1 MPESYIP
8 EKFFRKNNFQRKNCS
23 HCGSVFWTQNKEQGA
38 CGDAP
43 CVEYSFINKKLV
55 GNEYSLPEMRKL
67 FLDYFE
73 NNGHAVLR
81 RYPVIPRWRD
91 DIYLT
96 IASIAD
102 FQPHV
107 TSGEVEPPANPLAI
121 SQPCIRLNDLD
132 AVGKSG
138 RHLSNFEMMAHHAFN
153 TAEKHVYWIEEIV
166 GYCHEFF
173 TQVLHIPSEKISY
186 KEKPWSGGGNAGAAL
201 EVLTEGLEV
210 ATLVFMDLQES
221 EMGDIEIDGK
231 RYTTMPL
238 KIVDTGY
245 GLERMVWLL
254 KGSLTVYE
262 SIYPELINQI
272 IESSALNFPVQ
283 SPEFSEMLACH
294 ARLSGMY
301 DDSGTHAKVQKIV
314 VKKLNERGYPMDF
327 ETLGKLMEP
336 LEKVYTIADHTRT
349 IALMLHDGIVPS
361 NLKAGYLARLVIRRT
376 LRLLDELESGSNIR
390 DFVNYHLSNY
400 DVFSSDEATIRRVL
414 DMVESEE
421 KKYRATVEKGT
432 KLVGKFVRQFQKTGI
447 VPLEKIIEFYDTY
460 GIHPSIV
467 EKILLE
473 EGIEFK
479 APSNFYSLLAVQNLE
494 AEKNA
499 ADKISTGEKKKGP
512 EEQWSLS
519 KEEER
524 EIAFSK
530 DTKQLYYQDEY
541 LTEFEAH
548 VLYIK
553 DNVVVL
559 DKTAF
564 YPEGGGQAAD
574 SGTLTTGSTSVEIVN
589 VQKSGNVIFHILN
602 EKAPEIHVGELVQGR
617 INWERRKSFM
627 QHHTATH
634 ILLNAAKRV
643 LGKHIWQAGSQL
655 GENEARLD
663 ISHYKRV
670 TSGEL
675 RMIEEIAN
683 KTITL
688 ALPVEKS
695 EMKRND
701 AEKKFGF
708 ELYQGGV
715 PKSNKVRVI
724 RIIDYDIQACGG
736 THCRNT
742 GNVGMIKILRSSNIQ
757 DGVERIIFSAG
768 FQAVKRVQEM
778 EKLLKDSSRVL
789 SVEPAALPPTVERF
803 FNEWKDQKKR
813 IDELEKKFAKSVTQN
828 LLLEAESIGDVRL
841 VVRKLEASKDELVFI
856 AEAMVGTPGVFL
868 ALGNDDGN
876 LVVACSKNLVHE
888 RKSNAAALLRT
899 AAKAMNG
906 GGGGSPFL
914 AMGGGSKKEGVGE
927 ALAIAQKEFKLC
939 LEKTGTIKK
948 TSD

>member
-1 MPESYIP
+1 MPESYVP
-8 EKFFRKNNFQRKNCS
+8 EKLFEEHGILRKTCTS
-23 HCGSVFWTQNKEQGA
+23 CGSIFWSQKAGQTR

-43 CVEYSFINKKLV
+43 CVEYTFIGKKLV
-55 GNEYSLPEMRKL
+55 DKEYSLPEMRKL

-153 TAEKHVYWIEEIV
+153 TAEKQIYWIEGIV

-173 TQVLHIPSEKISY
+173 TQVLKVPSEKITY

-201 EVLTEGLEV
+201 EVLIEGLEV
-210 ATLVFMDLQES
+210 ATLVFMDMVES
-221 EMGDIEIDGK
+221 EKGETEIEGK
-231 RYTTMPL
+231 HYTKMPL
-238 KIVDTGY
+238 RIVDTGY

-262 SIYPELINQI
+262 SIYPELVGQI
-272 IESSALNFPVQ
+272 ITSSDLDVPVLGKEH
-283 SPEFSEMLACH
+283 SDMLHHH

-301 DDSGTHAKVQKIV
+301 DDSGTHAKVREILV
-314 VKKLNERGYPMDF
+314 ATLTDRGYSITT
-327 ETLGKLMEP
+327 ETLDRLMEP
-336 LEKVYTIADHTRT
+336 LEKAYTIADHTKT

-376 LRLLDELESGSNIR
+376 LRLLDEIRTQRNIK
-390 DFVNYHLSNY
+390 DFVNFHLQNY

-414 DMVESEE
+414 DMVENEE
-421 KKYRATVEKGT
+421 KKYRVTMEKGT
-432 KLVGKFVRQFQKTGI
+432 KLVGKFVGQFQRSGV
-447 VPLEKIIEFYDTY
+447 VPLEKVIEFYDTY

-467 EKILLE
+467 EKILQE
-473 EGIEFK
+473 KGIDFR
-479 APSNFYSLLAVQNLE
+479 APLNFYSLLATQNLE
-494 AEKNA
+494 AEKKA
-499 ADKISTGEKKKGP
+499 SQAKALGKESDKGA
-512 EEQWSLS
+512 WSLTE
-519 KEEER
+519 EEER
-524 EIAFSK
+524 ELVFSK
-530 DTKQLYYQDEY
+530 DTKQLYYLDEN
-541 LTEFEAH
+541 LAEFEAH

-559 DKTAF
+559 ERTAF
-564 YPEGGGQAAD
+564 YPEGGGQPAD
-574 SGTLTTGSTSVEIVN
+574 TGTLITDTTSVEV
-589 VQKSGNVIFHILN
+589 VDVRKRGKVIFHILN
-602 EKAPEIHVGELVQGR
+602 EKNPELHVGDLVRGR
-617 INWERRKSFM
+617 INWEKRQSFM

-634 ILLNAAKRV
+634 ILLNATKRV

-655 GENEARLD
+655 GETEARLD
-663 ISHYKRV
+663 ISHYKRI
-670 TSGEL
+670 TPEEL
-675 RMIEEIAN
+675 QKIERIAN
-683 KTITL
+683 GTVTQ

-736 THCRNT
+736 THCKNT
-742 GNVGMIKILRSSNIQ
+742 GNVGVIKVLRSTSIQ
-757 DGVERIIFSAG
+757 DGVERLIFSAG
-768 FQAVKRVQEM
+768 AQAVKRIQEM
-778 EKLLKDSSRVL
+778 ETLLKDSSDVL
-789 SVEPAALPPTVERF
+789 SVEPTVLPVTVERF
-803 FNEWKDQKKR
+803 FTEWKDQKKR
-813 IDELEKKFAKSVTQN
+813 IDELEKKFARSVTRN
-828 LLLEAESIGDVRL
+828 LLLEAEKRGDLNMVL
-841 VVRKLEASKDELVFI
+841 RKLDASKEELVFI
-856 AEAMVGTPGVFL
+856 AEELTKEPGVLL
-868 ALGNDDGN
+868 ALGNDMGN
-876 LVVACSKNLVHE
+876 LVVACSKDLVHD
-888 RKSNAAALLRT
+888 RNINAAALLRHG
-899 AAKAMNG
+899 AKAMNG
-906 GGGGSPFL
+906 GGGGSPFM
-914 AMGGGSKKEGVGE
+914 AMGGGAKREGVDE
-927 ALAIAQKEFKLC
+927 ALEMIASEM
-939 LEKTGTIKK
+939 KK
-948 TSD
+948 VI